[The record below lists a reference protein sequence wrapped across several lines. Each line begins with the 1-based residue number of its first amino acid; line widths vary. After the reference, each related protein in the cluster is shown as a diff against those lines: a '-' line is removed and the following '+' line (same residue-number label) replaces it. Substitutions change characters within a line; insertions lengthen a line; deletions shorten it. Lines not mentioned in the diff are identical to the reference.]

1 MAMMNAFRAAN
12 FRPEA
17 FAPGLTHHVFLIA
30 IRGEPAPFIL
40 HRGNT
45 LQPMQVVLTRADDV
59 PPFAAMEA
67 AIGPLPALPAPHRL
81 MRAPNSSAALMPR
94 EITGEILR
102 DASGKLYEKVGDYMR
117 TVNQLFTG
125 PRGEM
130 IDLAPI
136 PDVTAEPTAN
146 SAPTTE
152 ADGDASARPDAKH
165 EERPL
170 RELARKL
177 VPEPGVWRLVRFAD
191 FIDVIAPQLA
201 DPRRLQPGHQLACY
215 LQLYE
220 LTSTMP
226 IVALED
232 AAVRELGASGKL
244 LPLSYDL
251 CRKFALSLPRPTF
264 ALAAERQAYSPGI
277 VPAGARFMTLRV
289 ALDPTAEATAP
300 LPQTR
305 PTAVAATTSQDAI
318 PTAAALIATPALK
331 TSVPEDMSKPWD
343 LRLSRDEALYD
354 MTIATSRGAW
364 QRLLDRLLNR
374 VSRRDMKKWHALL
387 SGKTSDQQLWA
398 VKPPKG
404 ALVDARIQRWVEQ
417 TLQLG
422 GYDVARMWVEW
433 EIYWRRQGL

>member
-12 FRPEA
+12 FGPEA

-30 IRGEPAPFIL
+30 IRGEPAPSIL

-81 MRAPNSSAALMPR
+81 MRAPNAPATLIPR
-94 EITGEILR
+94 EITGEILC
-102 DASGKLYEKVGDYMR
+102 DGSGKLYEKVGDYVR

-136 PDVTAEPTAN
+136 RDFTPEPADN

-152 ADGDASARPDAKH
+152 GDGNSPPRPDEKH

-170 RELARKL
+170 RELARRL
-177 VPEPGVWRLVRFAD
+177 VPEPGLWRLVRFAD
-191 FIDVIAPQLA
+191 FIDVVAPQLA

-226 IVALED
+226 IASLE
-232 AAVRELGASGKL
+232 AAATRELGAAGKL

-251 CRKFALSLPRPTF
+251 CRKFALSLPPPT
-264 ALAAERQAYSPGI
+264 
-277 VPAGARFMTLRV
+277 
-289 ALDPTAEATAP
+289 
-300 LPQTR
+300 
-305 PTAVAATTSQDAI
+305 
-318 PTAAALIATPALK
+318 
-331 TSVPEDMSKPWD
+331 
-343 LRLSRDEALYD
+343 
-354 MTIATSRGAW
+354 
-364 QRLLDRLLNR
+364 
-374 VSRRDMKKWHALL
+374 
-387 SGKTSDQQLWA
+387 
-398 VKPPKG
+398 
-404 ALVDARIQRWVEQ
+404 
-417 TLQLG
+417 
-422 GYDVARMWVEW
+422 
-433 EIYWRRQGL
+433 